1 MFGSGASSAQAL
13 CSMRKLKDA
22 LQYVLARWGSSG
34 TKRRRSWCLL
44 EGCAA
49 QISAAVLLFSLPSL
63 PPLPPPPSPPSPLP
77 PSLPFPCLP
86 QDDATAHC
94 TSAMCAVSP
103 ECIGYGQQRA
113 FHPVCLTAP
122 TGLWLACTTL
132 RDSCVW
138 KGHLQG
144 GLLLAGL
151 GRPQFWLREQAC
163 ALRLPKLHHQQ
174 RPSCP
179 CCVGY
184 GQPAEGL
191 PPGAEQPVC

>member
-13 CSMRKLKDA
+13 CSMRTLKDA

-49 QISAAVLLFSLPSL
+49 QISAAVLLF
-63 PPLPPPPSPPSPLP
+63 
-77 PSLPFPCLP
+77 PCLP

-103 ECIGYGQQRA
+103 KCIGYGQQRA

-151 GRPQFWLREQAC
+151 GRPQFCLREQAC
-163 ALRLPKLHHQQ
+163 ALRLPRLHHQQ